1 MKKKLMKNRLQGPL
15 LFYRIGWMFIA
26 LVFSVS
32 AIQAQELE
40 DYIEEAI
47 QNNPSIQAI
56 QQEYAISTEQI
67 SEAKYLPN
75 TQFSAGYMIGKTDMP
90 MMQQGEFSVMQSFP
104 WFGTTAARSQ
114 YAAAI
119 ADSDYLEIEITKRK
133 VAMLVTQSYYRLYEI
148 QQKQKVLDDNIEL
161 LKVYERM
168 ALTSV
173 EVGEASMV
181 SVLRLQIRQNDL
193 QEEKLVL
200 DQKYIAETI
209 IFNNLR
215 NRHEGAEIKMV
226 DSLVIPENS
235 QEINV
240 LSFDVHPEIARYE
253 QLHQIVSQA
262 EALNK
267 KERAPDFGVG
277 VEYMVFNESPNML
290 MPMVSLSI
298 PIFNK
303 KFKSI
308 TKQHQ
313 IRKEQLQT
321 QKIAMQNDLLSQLQS
336 AISQRNAA
344 RISIHTHDKN
354 LKQVDHATEILLK
367 TYETGT
373 INFREVLDVQE
384 LGLRLQMNRVEAV
397 SNYFKQTSV
406 IKYFVEN

>member
-1 MKKKLMKNRLQGPL
+1 MKNRLQGPL
-15 LFYRIGWMFIA
+15 LFYRVGWMFIA

-114 YAAAI
+114 YAATMAN
-119 ADSDYLEIEITKRK
+119 SDYLEIEITKRK
-133 VAMLVTQSYYRLYEI
+133 VSMWIAQSYYRLYEI

-209 IFNNLR
+209 IFNKLR
-215 NRHEGAEIKMV
+215 NRNESAEIMIN
-226 DSLVIPENS
+226 DSLVIPEKS
-235 QEINV
+235 QEINA
-240 LSFDVHPEIARYE
+240 LSLDVHPEVARYE

-267 KERAPDFGVG
+267 KESAPDFGVG

-406 IKYFVEN
+406 INYFADLK

>member
-1 MKKKLMKNRLQGPL
+1 MKNKLMKNRLQGPL
-15 LFYRIGWMFIA
+15 LFYRIGWMFIT

-75 TQFSAGYMIGKTDMP
+75 TQFLAGYMIGKTDMP

-114 YAAAI
+114 YAATMAN
-119 ADSDYLEIEITKRK
+119 SDYLEIEITKRK
-133 VAMLVTQSYYRLYEI
+133 VSMWIAQSYYRLYEI

-209 IFNNLR
+209 IFNKLR

-267 KERAPDFGVG
+267 KESAPDFGVG

-321 QKIAMQNDLLSQLQS
+321 QKIAIQNDLLSQLQS

-406 IKYFVEN
+406 IKYFVES

>member
-1 MKKKLMKNRLQGPL
+1 MKNRLQGPL

>member
-1 MKKKLMKNRLQGPL
+1 MKNRLQGPL
-15 LFYRIGWMFIA
+15 LFYRVGWMFIA

-56 QQEYAISTEQI
+56 QQEYAISKEQI

-90 MMQQGEFSVMQSFP
+90 MMQQGELAVMQSFP

-114 YAAAI
+114 YAAAM

-209 IFNNLR
+209 IFNKLR

-240 LSFDVHPEIARYE
+240 LSLDVHPEIARYE
-253 QLHQIVSQA
+253 QLHQVVSQA
-262 EALNK
+262 EVLNK
-267 KERAPDFGVG
+267 KESAPDFGVG
-277 VEYMVFNESPNML
+277 MEYMVFNESPNML

-406 IKYFVEN
+406 IKYFVES